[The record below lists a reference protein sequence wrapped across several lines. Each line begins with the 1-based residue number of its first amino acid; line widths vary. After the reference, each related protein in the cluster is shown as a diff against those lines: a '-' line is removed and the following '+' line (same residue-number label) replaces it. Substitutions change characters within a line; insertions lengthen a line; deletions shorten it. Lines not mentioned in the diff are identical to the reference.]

1 MSPST
6 TDVWSAVRWRWA
18 LASVLV
24 VTALV
29 YLPVVGFPF
38 VYDDAWTIEAN
49 GFLRVPG
56 DLPLLLSPEA
66 TARAVPDAFRPTL
79 VAFDV
84 LAYQAFGLN
93 AALHHATS
101 VLLHVGVVAL
111 AAAWLRR
118 LHAPAGVSLVAVA
131 IFGVLAIHAEA
142 VAVVSFRED
151 LLAAALALGALALV
165 DAAMQR
171 RGIRALAF
179 CIAGAIAMALACGAK
194 LSAAPLPAV
203 WLLAHAL
210 RPFGGQRPGTR
221 MLAVGTFVLGLGVA
235 LALSHRLA
243 IVGAIDPYG
252 AQDPGVLMHKVGRAP
267 VLAAT
272 LPIHL
277 GYLQQM
283 VLPVGLSPE
292 YADRP
297 GSFATA
303 ETWLAAG
310 ALASLVVYAVW
321 RARTRPVLAFAVL
334 GAALLAGPT
343 SNLFAMPNMRAD
355 RFMYLPSLPVCVGLG
370 AAMVAIGN
378 ALARRWGKPA
388 LALAP
393 ALVVVVVQGSLA
405 QASANVYR
413 SDRRLWEIALRRAPD
428 SARAHAVMG
437 ELSTIDFIATG
448 STDDALRVRAR
459 SHCRIARHRDGGDPL
474 AWLCEGRLAAAERD
488 AARAYR
494 SFAQAHALATVRRD
508 RTAAAL
514 AAAIL
519 DRPDV
524 AFEARAHEARVLLD
538 RAMREAPYSSALL
551 AAAASV
557 HHRLGHPAQA
567 LDLYARASALRPER
581 WDLVLAGVELELD
594 LGHPSAAGRA
604 LAASPDLLEQA
615 DPARRAALRRRL
627 ARASRLWPSD

>member
-1 MSPST
+1 MTNDPWT
-6 TDVWSAVRWRWA
+6 AVPWRWA
-18 LASVLV
+18 LAGVLV

-56 DLPLLLSPEA
+56 DLPLLFSPEA
-66 TARAVPDAFRPTL
+66 AARGVPDAFRPTL

-84 LAYQAFGLN
+84 LAYQAFG
-93 AALHHATS
+93 AIAGLHHATS
-101 VLLHVGVVAL
+101 ILLHLGVVAL
-111 AAAWLRR
+111 LASWLRR
-118 LHAPAGVSLVAVA
+118 LGAPAGVSLASAA

-151 LLAAALALGALALV
+151 LLAALFGLGAIAMI

-171 RGIRALAF
+171 TGVRALALGLG
-179 CIAGAIAMALACGAK
+179 GAIAMALACGAK
-194 LSAAPLPAV
+194 ESAVPLAAV
-203 WLLAHAL
+203 WLLAHVM
-210 RPFGGQRPGTR
+210 RPFGGPRPSARALAFGTA
-221 MLAVGTFVLGLGVA
+221 MLGVGLAVFFV
-235 LALSHRLA
+235 HRMA
-243 IVGAIDPYG
+243 IVGALDPYG
-252 AQDPGVLMHKVGRAP
+252 PGDPGVLMHRVGRGP

-283 VLPVGLSPE
+283 LVPVGLSPE
-292 YADRP
+292 YTDRP
-297 GSFATA
+297 GSFASV

-310 ALASLVVYAVW
+310 ALAGLFGLALW

-334 GAALLAGPT
+334 GAALLAVPT
-343 SNLFAMPNMRAD
+343 SNLFPMPNLRAD
-355 RFMYLPSLPVCVGLG
+355 RFMYLPSVPVCVGL
-370 AAMVAIGN
+370 AAAAIAIGH
-378 ALARRWGKPA
+378 ALVRRVPSPV

-393 ALVVVVVQGSLA
+393 TIALVVMQGSVA
-405 QASANVYR
+405 QAGANVYR

-437 ELSTIDFIATG
+437 ELVVIDFVETG
-448 STDDALRVRAR
+448 STDDALRQRAR
-459 SHCRIARHRDGGDPL
+459 SHCRIAMRLDARDPL
-474 AWLCEGRLAAAERD
+474 PWLCDGRLAAAERD
-488 AARAYR
+488 RSRAYR

-524 AFEARAHEARVLLD
+524 AFETRAAEAQRLLD
-538 RAMREAPYSSALL
+538 RAMREAPYSSALC

-557 HHRLGHPAQA
+557 HHRLGHPERAG
-567 LDLYARASALRPER
+567 DLYARASSLRPER

-594 LGHPSAAGRA
+594 LGHPAAAGRR
-604 LAASPDLLEQA
+604 LDASAHLLEQA